1 MLKPQYNIL
10 KIAGSLLGFLH
21 SEETKNRLSNSL
33 KGNINSQI
41 QPNAVP
47 VIVLDL
53 ETGKTTQ
60 YTSARK
66 AAEAFN
72 ISNSTV
78 MRRLRGES
86 TKPYLKRY
94 VFKYSDL

>member
-1 MLKPQYNIL
+1 MN
-10 KIAGSLLGFLH
+10 S
-21 SEETKNRLSNSL
+21 KN
-33 KGNINSQI
+33 

-47 VIVLDL
+47 VEVIDL

-66 AAEAFN
+66 ADEDLN

-86 TKPYLKRY
+86 LKPALKRY
-94 VFKYSDL
+94 VFKYCT